1 MRIKFPC
8 TKCGAEI
15 SVKFLK
21 TGERAIC
28 PKCKAF
34 NAVPENAEECEEL
47 VNSSNET
54 SGRETVIPAS
64 GNAGNATVVL
74 GGIADNET
82 LVKTMTILS
91 WIVIISAVI
100 GGIALYSE
108 YSKIEYSGIVSG
120 MVIVFGSLFSTIG
133 FGVSKL
139 FNTKNSSSNNENIV
153 NIMSILS
160 WLVIAS
166 VIISGIVFFVK
177 LDSFN
182 KGSFGLTKDLV
193 AYGII
198 IAGIVISFCSLIG
211 TIGLGVSKLLNRDIS
226 SSNNEKLVN
235 IITILSWIVI
245 ISAVIGGVVIF
256 TKLALYKDFS
266 GKDQFSAYGAMVSA
280 IVTIFGSLYGTI
292 GLGVARLFNRN
303 ISSKDNEGLVIVLS
317 ILSWIMITSSIIG
330 VIVLY
335 KYLGI
340 NSVTSSII
348 GAAFVSLIGTIGLG
362 VSKLLDLRLLF
373 NQGQMQANQSDLA
386 ADIVTWLN
394 ENNKIVIGAVVLL
407 IASFVVYYS
416 FIKQDPVRDA
426 KKAVAEYLEC
436 SEKNFEDRVKVDKE
450 FIASFNSYNFKAKP
464 DAYLK
469 MNELQKSINQA
480 DSIRS
485 VKADSYYKELQ
496 NRYANNKEKLRI
508 FDSVFTVQKQQ
519 MLSKTSNNNTMYS
532 VIDSLISTIKEPDL
546 SSGTK
551 NITMT
556 FEGYSEGD
564 YVHLIFKDT
573 ATGEEHDFRFFNDN
587 NLCGIPILLD
597 DNESVYGYKSNP
609 AYLNKTFDV
618 VIKEKEVLDSEDG
631 GETLIKTTA
640 WVISSLKL
648 K

>member
-1 MRIKFPC
+1 LF
-8 TKCGAEI
+8 G
-15 SVKFLK
+15 
-21 TGERAIC
+21 
-28 PKCKAF
+28 
-34 NAVPENAEECEEL
+34 
-47 VNSSNET
+47 
-54 SGRETVIPAS
+54 
-64 GNAGNATVVL
+64 
-74 GGIADNET
+74 
-82 LVKTMTILS
+82 
-91 WIVIISAVI
+91 VI
-100 GGIALYSE
+100 GLC
-108 YSKIEYSGIVSG
+108 
-120 MVIVFGSLFSTIG
+120 
-133 FGVSKL
+133 VSKL
-139 FNTKNSSSNNENIV
+139 FDTKKTSSTNRKLI
-153 NIMSILS
+153 ITTTILS
-160 WLVIAS
+160 WLVV
-166 VIISGIVFFVK
+166 VIVVIGCMVLFFK
-177 LDSFN
+177 LAILNEIF
-182 KGSFGLTKDLV
+182 FGLTKDFII
-193 AYGII
+193 YGII
-198 IAGIVISFCSLIG
+198 TSGIVIS
-211 TIGLGVSKLLNRDIS
+211 
-226 SSNNEKLVN
+226 
-235 IITILSWIVI
+235 
-245 ISAVIGGVVIF
+245 
-256 TKLALYKDFS
+256 
-266 GKDQFSAYGAMVSA
+266 
-280 IVTIFGSLYGTI
+280 
-292 GLGVARLFNRN
+292 
-303 ISSKDNEGLVIVLS
+303 
-317 ILSWIMITSSIIG
+317 
-330 VIVLY
+330 
-335 KYLGI
+335 
-340 NSVTSSII
+340 
-348 GAAFVSLIGTIGLG
+348 FVSLIGTIGLG
-362 VSKLLDLRLLF
+362 VSRLLDLKLLF
-373 NQGQMQANQSDLA
+373 KTGQEHMQADQSDA
-386 ADIVTWLN
+386 GADIVVWLSKN
-394 ENNKIVIGAVVLL
+394 KKIVIGAVVLL

-450 FIASFNSYNFKAKP
+450 FIASFNSYNFKVKP